1 MRRRLLAAQISGFV
15 VAMAWFPVCAQIY
28 KCPNG
33 NGFSLQQAPCA
44 GLGESG
50 GRLLVMPDGR
60 LAPRA
65 VAASASEPPKNGRVL
80 GRTARPSDDL
90 AAKADEAAKAEV
102 AVKAEVAARAQVT
115 AKAN

>member
-1 MRRRLLAAQISGFV
+1 MRRRLLAAQVSGFV
-15 VAMAWFPVCAQIY
+15 VAMACFPVCAQIY

-60 LAPRA
+60 SAPRA

-80 GRTARPSDDL
+80 GRTPRPADDLAARADAAAKADVAAKTDL
-90 AAKADEAAKAEV
+90 AAKA
-102 AVKAEVAARAQVT
+102 
-115 AKAN
+115 N

>member
-1 MRRRLLAAQISGFV
+1 MRRRLLAAQVSGFV
-15 VAMAWFPVCAQIY
+15 VAMACFPVCAQIY

-44 GLGESG
+44 GLGDGG

-80 GRTARPSDDL
+80 GRTARPSADA
-90 AAKADEAAKAEV
+90 AAKADEAAQADEAAKAEL
-102 AVKAEVAARAQVT
+102 A
-115 AKAN
+115 AKAK